1 MPGSL
6 FWISSYAIGKEGND
20 GSKTWWWHWFTNDFS
35 PSPLMSW
42 RDQGKAFTQ
51 LRVSLA
57 TYKDLRIA
65 GLMTIILSTML
76 RYVERLSIDEEYKNI
91 CHCLKRNFLFN
102 WILYTQFRFLTLLKL
117 TFEANALK
125 GHLEGGNEPQTLKL
139 QSVIWCWLQMQRR
152 FTQAIVFIKG

>member
-6 FWISSYAIGKEGND
+6 FWISSYGIGKQGND

-35 PSPLMSW
+35 PSPLMFW

-57 TYKDLRIA
+57 TYKDLRVA
-65 GLMTIILSTML
+65 GLMTIILSTTL
-76 RYVERLSIDEEYKNI
+76 RYVERLSTDEKYKNI

-102 WILYTQFRFLTLLKL
+102 WILYTLVQIFNFVESDIWSKC
-117 TFEANALK
+117 
-125 GHLEGGNEPQTLKL
+125 PQRA
-139 QSVIWCWLQMQRR
+139 SQRR
-152 FTQAIVFIKG
+152 KWAPDFKAAKSHLMLATNAMKIYAGYCSY